1 MTKRHQSIDTQL
13 IHAGEIRPGIEGAV
27 ALPIFQSANF
37 ESVEGEDYHDIKY
50 MRLSNSPNHVVLG
63 AKLAALE
70 GADAALVATSGMAA
84 ITTIFHSLLSAG
96 DHVIFQDC
104 LYGGTY
110 DYARREFDRHGLTC
124 DFVAGDRPDTWAE
137 ALRPETRMI
146 YVESITNPLVQV
158 ADLEAVVAFAR
169 EHDLISVIDN
179 TFASPVNFRPAEIGF
194 DLSLHSGTKYLNGHS
209 DIVCGAV
216 IGRADLVAKVK
227 KMMSYLG
234 GSLDAHACFL
244 LHRGLKTLG
253 VRVRQ
258 QNESA
263 LALGRTLEAHPEVA
277 RVNYPGLP
285 SNSGHERAARL
296 FDGFGGMLSFE
307 LAGGA
312 EAAKRFEEAVS
323 IPIVAPSLG
332 GVETL
337 ITLPALTSHAGL
349 TPAERAEVGV
359 ADGLIRVSVGIEGTA
374 DLVADF
380 GTALDSF

>member
-1 MTKRHQSIDTQL
+1 MPERRRSIDTRL

-50 MRLSNSPNHVVLG
+50 MRLSNSPNHIVLG
-63 AKLAALE
+63 RKLAALE
-70 GADAALVATSGMAA
+70 GAEAAVVTTSGMAA

-110 DYARREFDRHGLTC
+110 DYARREFGRHGLSY
-124 DFVAGDRPDTWAE
+124 DFVGGEAPDTWAE

-146 YVESITNPLVQV
+146 YVEAITNPLVQV
-158 ADLEAVVAFAR
+158 ADLEAAVAFAR
-169 EHDLISVIDN
+169 KHELISVIDN
-179 TFASPVNFRPAEIGF
+179 TFASPVNFRPPEIGF

-216 IGRADLVAKVK
+216 IGQADLVARVK

-244 LHRGLKTLG
+244 LHRGLKTLA

-263 LALGRTLEAHPEVA
+263 LALARVLEAHPAVT

-285 SNSGHERAARL
+285 SNSGHERAKKL
-296 FDGFGGMLSFE
+296 FDGFGGMLSVE
-307 LAGGA
+307 LSGGA
-312 EAAKRFEEAVS
+312 EAAKRFEAAVT

-337 ITLPALTSHAGL
+337 LTLPATTSHAGL
-349 TPAERAEVGV
+349 TPEERREVGV
-359 ADGLIRVSVGIEGTA
+359 ADGLIRVSVGIEGTE
-374 DLVADF
+374 DLIDDF
-380 GTALDSF
+380 GAALATL